1 MDNVESIYNEGKLLV
16 RAMDFPQI
24 QKGTNGFEY
33 NCSDWANEFCMLMDK
48 NLTSASSTLIVPG
61 IGVSTYKNI
70 GFLIDSTKADCF
82 HIAKLD
88 SGSSGNISN
97 GDFSA
102 NKADFQSI
110 NELANYIRTSG
121 DTNMNE
127 VNINTSIDSV
137 VGLFFNE
144 CLNQELL
151 LQMLYVVK
159 VCIKDITGID
169 YPIYSYDSKNGK
181 LNQFV
186 LTDELV
192 NRITQGLKS
201 NQLFYWPD
209 NYSQPVTKEIG
220 STNSHIL

>member
-24 QKGTNGFEY
+24 QKGTNVFEY
-33 NCSDWANEFCMLMDK
+33 NCSNWANEFCMLMDK

-110 NELANYIRTSG
+110 NELANYIKTSG